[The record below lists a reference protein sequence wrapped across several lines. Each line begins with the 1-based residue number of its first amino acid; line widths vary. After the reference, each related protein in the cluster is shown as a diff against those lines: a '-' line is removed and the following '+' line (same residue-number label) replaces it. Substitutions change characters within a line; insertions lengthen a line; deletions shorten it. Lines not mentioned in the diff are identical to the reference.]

1 MDAVAYPQDQGA
13 DGAVEKAQG
22 HLPALR
28 IPAHPPGGGTH
39 QPGLAWVGELLSV
52 REFEPVLFLRPA
64 MGGEEDAA
72 AFDASPDA
80 SGFWLEEV
88 E

>member
-1 MDAVAYPQDQGA
+1 MDAVIHPQDQEA

-28 IPAHPPGGGTH
+28 IPAHPPGGGAH
-39 QPGLAWVGELLSV
+39 QPGPAWVGELLSV
-52 REFEPVLFLRPA
+52 REFESVLLLRPS
-64 MGGEEDAA
+64 MGSEEDAA
-72 AFDASPDA
+72 ALEASPDA